1 MEELSRDVLEVL
13 DFLPEGPARGRGGC
27 ARSRARHDA
36 LVRDL
41 VNEGLQVVFGLERGR
56 LASDLVGMPPG
67 RRSGP
72 PGAAEA
78 AVHAPLV
85 RRVGALVKGVPDA
98 LAVHA
103 DAALGR
109 LLGPGHS
116 ALAPTHTTKGQ
127 ASVMLRGGDLWP
139 CGPADTSLLK
149 GDLLTFSLTGI
160 LASCVGPEKGLKG
173 RVLSL

>member
-1 MEELSRDVLEVL
+1 MEELPRDVLEVL
-13 DFLPEGPARGRGGC
+13 NFLPEGPARGRGGR

-41 VNEGLQVVFGLERGR
+41 VNEGLQVIFGLERGR
-56 LASDLVGMPPG
+56 LASDLVGKPPG

-78 AVHAPLV
+78 AVHASLV
-85 RRVGALVKGVPDA
+85 RRVGAFVKGVPDV
-98 LAVHA
+98 AVHA

-116 ALAPTHTTKGQ
+116 ALAPSHMTKGQ
-127 ASVMLRGGDLWP
+127 ASVMSRVGD
-139 CGPADTSLLK
+139 
-149 GDLLTFSLTGI
+149 F
-160 LASCVGPEKGLKG
+160 
-173 RVLSL
+173 